1 MIINDG
7 HDDNPTLE
15 ESTPRVSALPT
26 YRGIDWS
33 LCGAVLIKY
42 MWQGSKKMENLCE
55 PYHIFEGALPHI
67 WGSLTTYL
75 RESYHIFEGGVEVF
89 DILRTFC
96 LRCKSIIHIEENHTT
111 GFGHVAER
119 NMFQGYVEMRLS
131 WTEKPCTALFWKFFQ
146 NMGMFWKNFQK
157 SVCGDSFPFPSLYWP
172 PLSSASASL
181 WWWRG
186 PTPPK
191 KLVSPSSN
199 DASSVNVHHSGTRE
213 IYFTLLCMFKSR
225 KKALLNFFYVWITL
239 GPGVFLACERKL

>member
-15 ESTPRVSALPT
+15 ESTPRFPALST

-33 LCGAVLIKY
+33 LCRAVLKKY
-42 MWQGSKKMENLCE
+42 MWQGSKKMKKLRE

-96 LRCKSIIHIEENHTT
+96 LRCKSIIHVEENHTT

-131 WTEKPCTALFWKFFQ
+131 WRIFKKVFVATA
-146 NMGMFWKNFQK
+146 
-157 SVCGDSFPFPSLYWP
+157 FPFHPYIHHSYHHHLHHYDGDENLHHPKNW
-172 PLSSASASL
+172 SARPAM
-181 WWWRG
+181 
-186 PTPPK
+186 TPPPWTYTTAALEK
-191 KLVSPSSN
+191 FILHCCACSSQ
-199 DASSVNVHHSGTRE
+199 
-213 IYFTLLCMFKSR
+213 
-225 KKALLNFFYVWITL
+225 
-239 GPGVFLACERKL
+239 ERKPS